1 MKKLLFMLAAC
12 LFVLVSCEP
21 EPILS
26 LDKEILKFNEN
37 AGDATVYVT
46 ANNDWTVTSEAEVAS
61 MGPFY
66 KVSPVAGSGS
76 GYITVSVE
84 PNVKLR
90 ARKAVVT
97 VTCSSRKESVVKTFT
112 IEQTCPVG
120 EAVVDH
126 YEISVTTGANSIL
139 HPEGSTITLYIKANA
154 PWTLDS
160 DGTESIESVSSS
172 GYDVTINATVGPCPV
187 FEGRKI
193 KFTLSCQTEAG
204 GNTHTYE
211 FDQAGGIIVY
221 GGEIYHAAQM
231 RDGKWWMNEN
241 LRYIPAGMTPSDD
254 VNAVTNGIWYPVVI
268 NELTPDVASVK
279 FSTSAD
285 DIKAQGY
292 LYNTE
297 TALGLKTGDLTAEN
311 CKNYEGVQG
320 ICPSGWHIPTKADIV
335 GLVGKTNAKDDTNP
349 NAPYYDPDLNGG
361 NGSVALLNA
370 NGFNAGAWGALS
382 IANTTMAKGTLMGA
396 IKAYQG
402 GMNTGYIAGS
412 TLIDTGKNLT
422 TNADGSL
429 KNCQF
434 LGLMPYIGNGTYNG
448 ALNNFRNGVTVR
460 CVKNN

>member
-1 MKKLLFMLAAC
+1 MKKLLFLLAAC

-26 LDKEILKFNEN
+26 LDKETLKFNEN
-37 AGDATVYVT
+37 ASDATVYIT
-46 ANNDWTVTSEAEVAS
+46 ANNDWTVTGDNA
-61 MGPFY
+61 FY
-66 KVSPVAGSGS
+66 KISPVAGTGS
-76 GYITVSVE
+76 GYITVSVD
-84 PNVKLR
+84 PN
-90 ARKAVVT
+90 ATMTNRKAIVT
-97 VTCSSRKESVVKTFT
+97 VTCSSRKESASKTFT

-126 YEISVTTGANSIL
+126 YEITGTTGANSIL
-139 HPEGSTITLYIKANA
+139 LAEGGIITLYIKANA
-154 PWTLDS
+154 PWDLDS

-279 FSTSAD
+279 FSKEAA

-335 GLVGKTNAKDDTNP
+335 GLVGKTNAKEDTNP

-361 NGSVALLNA
+361 NGSVAKLNA
-370 NGFNAGAWGALS
+370 DGFNAGAWGALS
-382 IANTTMAKGTLMGA
+382 VANTTMAKGTLMGA

-434 LGLMPYIGNGTYNG
+434 MGLMPYIGNGTYNG

>member
-26 LDKEILKFNEN
+26 LDKETLKFNEN
-37 AGDATVYVT
+37 ASEATVYIT
-46 ANNDWTVTSEAEVAS
+46 ANNDWTVTGDNA
-61 MGPFY
+61 FY
-66 KVSPVAGSGS
+66 KISPVAGTGS
-76 GYITVSVE
+76 GYITVSVD
-84 PNVKLR
+84 PNTTMSS
-90 ARKAVVT
+90 RKAVVT
-97 VTCSSRKESVVKTFT
+97 VTCSSRKESASKTLT
-112 IEQTCPVG
+112 IEQTCAVG
-120 EAVVDH
+120 DAVVDH

-154 PWTLDS
+154 PWTLDA
-160 DGTESIESVSSS
+160 DGTESLESVTTS
-172 GYDVTINATVGPCPV
+172 GYDATVSATVGPCPV

-211 FDQAGGIIVY
+211 FDQEGGIIVY
-221 GGEIYHAAQM
+221 GDEIYHAAKM
-231 RDGKWWMNEN
+231 KDGKWWMIEN

-254 VNAVTNGIWYPVVI
+254 VSAVTNGIWYPLVI
-268 NELTPDVASVK
+268 NELTPDAASVK
-279 FSTSAD
+279 FSKEAAD
-285 DIKAQGY
+285 IRANGY

-297 TALGLKTGDLTAEN
+297 TALGLKTGDLTVDN

-320 ICPSGWHIPTKADIV
+320 ICPPGWHIPTKADIV
-335 GLVGKTNAKDDTNP
+335 GLVGKTNDKNDLNP
-349 NAPYYDPDLNGG
+349 SAPYYDAELNGG

-370 NGFNAGAWGALS
+370 NGFNAGAWGAVS
-382 IANTTMAKGTLMGA
+382 IANTTVAKASLMGA
-396 IKAYQG
+396 VKSYQG

-422 TNADGSL
+422 TNGDGSL

-434 LGLMPYIGNGTYNG
+434 LGLMPFMGNGTYNG
-448 ALNNFRNGVTVR
+448 ALNNYRNGVSVR

>member
-1 MKKLLFMLAAC
+1 MKKLLFLLAAC

-26 LDKEILKFNEN
+26 LDKETLKFNEN
-37 AGDATVYVT
+37 AADATVYIT
-46 ANNDWTVTSEAEVAS
+46 ANNDWTVTGDNA
-61 MGPFY
+61 FY
-66 KVSPVAGSGS
+66 KISPVAGTGS

-84 PNVKLR
+84 PNTTV
-90 ARKAVVT
+90 ANRKAVVT
-97 VTCSSRKESVVKTFT
+97 VTCSSRKESASKTFT
-112 IEQTCPVG
+112 IEQTCAVG
-120 EAVVDH
+120 KAEVKACVLDPDENGKVPAEGGTVKLTLSSNGMWDISCDAADV
-126 YEISVTTGANSIL
+126 EIK
-139 HPEGSTITLYIKANA
+139 PKEGGLNIQNETI
-154 PWTLDS
+154 
-160 DGTESIESVSSS
+160 
-172 GYDVTINATVGPCPV
+172 ATVPACPV
-187 FEGRKI
+187 FEGRTI
-193 KFTLSCQTEAG
+193 TFSIRCETEAG
-204 GNTHTYE
+204 VTTSEYKVE
-211 FDQAGGIIVY
+211 QAGGVLVY
-221 GGEIYHAAQM
+221 GGELYQTAKM
-231 RDGKWWMNEN
+231 KDGKWWMTEN
-241 LRYIPAGMTPSDD
+241 LRYIPSGMTPSDD

-279 FSTSAD
+279 FSKEAA

-297 TALGLKTGDLTAEN
+297 TALGLKTGDLTVDN
-311 CKNYEGVQG
+311 CKSYEGVQG

-335 GLVGKTNAKDDTNP
+335 GLVGKTNAKEDTNP

-361 NGSVALLNA
+361 NGSVAKLNA
-370 NGFNAGAWGALS
+370 DGFNAGAWGALS
-382 IANTTMAKGTLMGA
+382 VANTTMAKGTLMGA

-434 LGLMPYIGNGTYNG
+434 MGLMPYIGNGTYNG